1 VKTIKTATMVCVIMA
16 VAGCTNDVRWSTN
29 DPAALAWY
37 HKGVQAW
44 QRFLYTEGFAAIDS
58 ALARDSSFALAW
70 GRRALLQYYTGDQH
84 TAKATIALA
93 LQRAAAATPRERD
106 VIQLWSARINDQRA
120 REAALAD
127 SLIGLY
133 PEDPELYLFR
143 GQCYEADRSYEA
155 AVRLYAQS
163 VERDTGFALGVMS
176 LGYAYSTLGEQEKAV
191 EYMQRYIQM
200 APDQP
205 DPRASY
211 ADILVRAGRYDEALE
226 QYRAALAIKADYW
239 YAVREIGTVYLI
251 KGRLND
257 AERQFEEAAAMLPAG
272 TPVEAGMLRARG
284 TLDIQRGRYG
294 DAVARL
300 RAVLMVDSSFVN
312 QAYQLSLALSKLGRF
327 GEAHE
332 VIDSTHAEI
341 LRRGFERS
349 QLMEV
354 FHLMRARV
362 ATEEGRLDTA
372 EAACL
377 EALELANP
385 LTRGR
390 VYIHLARVRQ
400 AQKDWD
406 GALDAIESALAVN
419 PENPDALL
427 TLTMVYARMGD
438 KSMAKEIG
446 QRLLTLWR
454 DADPD
459 FRPLIELKRTL
470 GMAAPG
476 I

>member
-1 VKTIKTATMVCVIMA
+1 MCCIVMLA
-16 VAGCTNDVRWSTN
+16 AGCNNEARFSTD
-29 DPAALAWY
+29 DPAALSWY
-37 HKGVQAW
+37 HQGVQAW
-44 QRFLYTEGFAAIDS
+44 QRFLYNEGFAAIDS
-58 ALARDSSFALAW
+58 AIARDSSFALAW
-70 GRRALLQYYTGDQH
+70 GRRALLQYYTGDQSA
-84 TAKATIALA
+84 AKATIVHALA
-93 LQRAAAATPRERD
+93 TAAHATPRERD
-106 VIQLWSARINDQRA
+106 LIGLWSARINDQRA

-133 PEDPELYLFR
+133 PDDPELYLFR

-155 AVRLYAQS
+155 AVRMYAQS

-191 EYMQRYIQM
+191 EFMQRYIQM

-251 KGRLND
+251 KGRLKE
-257 AERQFEEAAAMLPAG
+257 AEKQFEEALAMLPAG
-272 TPVEAGMLRARG
+272 TPVEAGMLRARAV
-284 TLDIQRGRYG
+284 LDIQRGRYG

-300 RAVLMVDSSFVN
+300 RAVLLVDSSFVN
-312 QAYQLSLALSKLGRF
+312 QAYQLSLALSKLGRY

-341 LRRGFERS
+341 LRRGFERT
-349 QLMEV
+349 QVMEI

-362 ATEEGRLDTA
+362 ATEEGNLDTA

-390 VYIHLARVRQ
+390 VYIHLARVRL
-400 AQKDWD
+400 AHKDWD

-427 TLTMVYARMGD
+427 VLTMAYARMGD
-438 KSMAKEIG
+438 KPMAKEIG

-459 FRPLIELKRTL
+459 FRPQIELRHTL
-470 GMAAPG
+470 GMAGAG
-476 I
+476 R

>member
-1 VKTIKTATMVCVIMA
+1 VRTIKAAVMGCIIVL
-16 VAGCTNDVRWSTN
+16 VAGCNTDARWSTN

-37 HKGVQAW
+37 HKGVLAW
-44 QRFLYTEGFAAIDS
+44 QRFLYNEGFAAIDS
-58 ALARDSSFALAW
+58 AIARDSSFALAW
-70 GRRALLQYYTGDQH
+70 GRRALLQYYTGDQNS
-84 TAKATIALA
+84 AKATVAHAL
-93 LQRAAAATPRERD
+93 LRAAGATPRERD
-106 VIQLWSARINDQRA
+106 MIQLWSARINDQRA

-133 PEDPELYLFR
+133 PDDPELYLFR
-143 GQCYEADRSYEA
+143 GQAYEADRSYEA
-155 AVRLYAQS
+155 AVRMYTQS

-191 EYMQRYIQM
+191 EYMQRYIHM

-226 QYRAALAIKADYW
+226 QYSAALAIKADYW

-251 KGRLND
+251 KGRLKD
-257 AERQFEEAAAMLPAG
+257 AERQFEEALAMLPSG
-272 TPVEAGMLRARG
+272 TPIEAAMLRARG
-284 TLDIQRGRYG
+284 TLDIQRGHYG
-294 DAVARL
+294 DAVARF
-300 RAVLMVDSSFVN
+300 RAVLLVDSSFVN

-332 VIDSTHAEI
+332 VIDSAHAEI
-341 LRRGFERS
+341 LRRGLERT

-362 ATEEGRLDTA
+362 ATEEVRLDTA

-390 VYIHLARVRQ
+390 VYIHLARVRL

-427 TLTMVYARMGD
+427 TLTTVYARMGD
-438 KSMAKEIG
+438 KPMAKEIG

-454 DADPD
+454 DADSD
-459 FRPLIELKRTL
+459 FRPLMELQHTL
-470 GMAAPG
+470 GMAGAG
-476 I
+476 D